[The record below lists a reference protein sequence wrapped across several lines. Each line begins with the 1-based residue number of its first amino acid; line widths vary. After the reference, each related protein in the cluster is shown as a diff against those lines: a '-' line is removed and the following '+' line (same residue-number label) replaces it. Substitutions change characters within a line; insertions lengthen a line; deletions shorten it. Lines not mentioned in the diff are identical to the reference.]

1 MLNPNLYID
10 VDGRY
15 RGMDMKIHRDTT
27 DNHYTIFSLW
37 DTFRATHP
45 LFTIIEQ
52 QFYEKVLEFF
62 IS

>member
-1 MLNPNLYID
+1 MQ
-10 VDGRY
+10 
-15 RGMDMKIHRDTT
+15 IHQDST

-52 QFYEKVLEFF
+52 EKTNEFIRTFLRQFRQGGKLP
-62 IS
+62 I